1 MGRDGIIDRVY
12 DELRSILGR
21 RVSRDPVDIG
31 LHAVDA
37 SSYYFIPR
45 DVADRYILALPQD
58 VEEVSEIVKVC
69 YMYNVAII
77 PQGSSTDISMGGG
90 ALSMTATA
98 QIYTLER
105 GIILHTGRMDKVNEI
120 SEVDRIAVIDP
131 GLRIDALNEKL
142 LETDLFFPVDPASA
156 RAATV
161 GGAIATGAGGLRGA
175 KYGTMRDWVLG
186 LEFVDGV
193 GRIHRVGCRTV
204 KCRQGYDITRIMV
217 GSEGTLGV
225 ITKAVLK
232 LWPRPP
238 HIARIMAV
246 FRGFEELY
254 SFFLKVRKGRV
265 PLVTE
270 YMEDR
275 VAEKVIRNTGMNV
288 PVGHTIILDLEAD
301 SKDEAD
307 RFVSMLGDFARS
319 SGSIYVATAM
329 SGEEGFEEIYRFRRS
344 MFPSYVRLKKRKHVV
359 AEDIAVPISK
369 IPEFIYR
376 IREIERKYGREI
388 ELGGHLGDGNL
399 HPHIEGDLEDPKDR
413 SIVISIARDIV
424 VEALKLGGTSS
435 SEHGIGSMKL
445 ELLLIELR
453 NRNSE
458 HTLELM
464 AGIKRV
470 FDPKWILNP
479 GRVIPYEARNKI

>member
-1 MGRDGIIDRVY
+1 MGKGGVIDKVY
-12 DELRSILGR
+12 EELRSILGR
-21 RVSRDPVDIG
+21 RVSRDAVDIG
-31 LHAVDA
+31 LHVVDA

-45 DVADRYILALPQD
+45 DIADRYVLALPQD
-58 VEEVSEIVKVC
+58 VEEVSEIVKVG
-69 YMYNVAII
+69 YRYGVAII
-77 PQGSSTDISMGGG
+77 PQGSSTDLSMGGG
-90 ALSMTATA
+90 GLSITTAA
-98 QIYTLER
+98 QIYMLES
-105 GIILHTGRMDKVNEI
+105 GIILHTGRMDRVEEI
-120 SEVDRIAVIDP
+120 SEVDRIAVVEP

-142 LETDLFFPVDPASA
+142 LDTNLFFPVDPASA

-246 FRGFEELY
+246 FRAFEELY

-265 PLVTE
+265 PLVAE
-270 YMEDR
+270 YMEDM
-275 VAEKVIRNTGMNV
+275 VAEKVIRNTGMNI

-301 SKDEAD
+301 SRDEAG
-307 RFVSMLGDFARS
+307 RLINMLRDSARS

-359 AEDIAVPISK
+359 AEDTAVPISK
-369 IPEFIYR
+369 IPEFISR

-399 HPHIEGDLEDPKDR
+399 HPHIEGDLEDPRDR
-413 SIVISIARDIV
+413 SIVMSIARDIV

-479 GRVIPYEARNKI
+479 GRVIPYEARGKI

>member
-1 MGRDGIIDRVY
+1 MGMNGVIDKVY
-12 DELRSILGR
+12 EELRSILGR
-21 RVSRDPVDIG
+21 RVSRDAVDIG
-31 LHAVDA
+31 LHVVDA

-45 DVADRYILALPQD
+45 DVADRYVLALPQD
-58 VEEVSEIVKVC
+58 AEEVSEIIKVG
-69 YMYNVAII
+69 YKYGVAII
-77 PQGSSTDISMGGG
+77 PQGSSTGISMGSGG
-90 ALSMTATA
+90 LSITTAA
-98 QIYTLER
+98 QIYMLES
-105 GIILHTGRMDKVNEI
+105 GIILHIGRMNRVEEI
-120 SEVDRIAVIDP
+120 SEVDRIAVVEP

-142 LETDLFFPVDPASA
+142 LDTDLFFPVDPASA

-246 FRGFEELY
+246 FRAFEELY
-254 SFFLKVRKGRV
+254 SFFLKVRRGRV
-265 PLVTE
+265 PLVAE

-275 VAEKVIRNTGMNV
+275 VAEKVIRNTGMNI

-301 SKDEAD
+301 SRDEAG
-307 RFVSMLGDFARS
+307 RLINMLRDSARS

-359 AEDIAVPISK
+359 AEDTAVPISK
-369 IPEFIYR
+369 IPDFISR
-376 IREIERKYGREI
+376 IKEIERKYGREI

-399 HPHIEGDLEDPKDR
+399 HPHIEGDLEDPGDR
-413 SIVISIARDIV
+413 SIVMSIARDIV

-453 NRNSE
+453 NRNSG

-470 FDPKWILNP
+470 FDPRWILNP
-479 GRVIPYEARNKI
+479 GRVIPYETRGKV

>member
-1 MGRDGIIDRVY
+1 
-12 DELRSILGR
+12 
-21 RVSRDPVDIG
+21 
-31 LHAVDA
+31 
-37 SSYYFIPR
+37 
-45 DVADRYILALPQD
+45 
-58 VEEVSEIVKVC
+58 
-69 YMYNVAII
+69 
-77 PQGSSTDISMGGG
+77 
-90 ALSMTATA
+90 
-98 QIYTLER
+98 
-105 GIILHTGRMDKVNEI
+105 
-120 SEVDRIAVIDP
+120 
-131 GLRIDALNEKL
+131 
-142 LETDLFFPVDPASA
+142 
-156 RAATV
+156 
-161 GGAIATGAGGLRGA
+161 
-175 KYGTMRDWVLG
+175 
-186 LEFVDGV
+186 
-193 GRIHRVGCRTV
+193 
-204 KCRQGYDITRIMV
+204 
-217 GSEGTLGV
+217 
-225 ITKAVLK
+225 
-232 LWPRPP
+232 
-238 HIARIMAV
+238 MAV

-265 PLVTE
+265 PLVAE

-369 IPEFIYR
+369 IPEFIHR